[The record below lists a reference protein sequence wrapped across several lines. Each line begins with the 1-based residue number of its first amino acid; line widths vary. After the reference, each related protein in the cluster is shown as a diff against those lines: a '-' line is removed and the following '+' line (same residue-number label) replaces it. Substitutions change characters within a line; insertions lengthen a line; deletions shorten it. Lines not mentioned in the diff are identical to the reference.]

1 MFQIPR
7 LGAVVT
13 AAAIMGLGVPGVVS
27 AGTPVAQAAVS
38 TTACPFHL
46 GALGSNGATGTLFF
60 EVTLIPNNPGRH
72 CVAQVATH
80 VAITPTQAGVAA
92 YTDIDHNP
100 LSFTSNYAFAPGQ
113 PDPVDIVGWGNFHC
127 AEPAVP
133 GVLTFTVNGM
143 SETTP
148 VTPNPCNPMG
158 PSFLAAEVVDR
169 VVGLAPTVDGK
180 GYTTADEFGNITTRG
195 DAPALSFVPPAQV
208 DSLFVG
214 VQGVPVGHGVWLVRA
229 DGAVFA
235 LGGAGFHGSAAA
247 VALAQPMVGMA
258 PTPDGKGYWLVASDG
273 GVFSYGDAH
282 FYGSTGGIH
291 LAQPI
296 VGMAATPDGKG
307 YWLVASDGGV
317 FSYGDARFDGSLG
330 SVILD
335 APIVGMA
342 ADPHGGYWLVAAD
355 GGIFGFGGAPFFGSG
370 AGFALVAPVTGMAGT
385 PGAKGYWLVGGD
397 GGVFAFGDA
406 KYFGSGATPST

>member
-1 MFQIPR
+1 MLGIPR
-7 LGAVVT
+7 IHAAVITAVVF
-13 AAAIMGLGVPGVVS
+13 GLGVPGVLS
-27 AGTPVAQAAVS
+27 ARAPVAVAAVS
-38 TTACPFHL
+38 STACPFHL
-46 GALGSNGATGTLFF
+46 GALGSNGAAGTLFF
-60 EVTLIPNNPGRH
+60 EVTLIPNNPARH
-72 CVAQVATH
+72 CVAQVATN
-80 VAITPTQAGVAA
+80 VAITPTQTGVMA

-113 PDPVDIVGWGNFHC
+113 ADPVVLVGWGDFHC
-127 AEPAVP
+127 AEPVVP

-148 VTPNPCNPMG
+148 VSPNPCNSMG
-158 PSFLAAEVVDR
+158 PSVLRSEGFDR

-195 DAPALSFVPPAQV
+195 DAPALSFVPPSQLNA
-208 DSLFVG
+208 LFVG
-214 VQGVPVGHGVWLVRA
+214 VRGVPVGHGVWLVA
-229 DGAVFA
+229 SDGGVFA
-235 LGGAGFHGSAAA
+235 LGGAAFHGSAGNI
-247 VALAQPMVGMA
+247 ALSQPIVGMA

-273 GVFSYGDAH
+273 GVFAYGNAG
-282 FYGSTGGIH
+282 FYGSTGSVR

-317 FSYGDARFDGSLG
+317 FAFGDARFDGSLG
-330 SVILD
+330 SVLLN

-342 ADPHGGYWLVAAD
+342 ADLHGGYWLVAAD
-355 GGIFGFGGAPFFGSG
+355 GGVFGFGGAPFIGSG
-370 AGFALVAPVTGMAGT
+370 SRLALASPMTGVAAT
-385 PGAKGYWLVGGD
+385 PDAQGYWLVGGD

-406 KYFGSGATPST
+406 GYFGSGATPST